1 MSYSCMIVDDEPLSH
16 QVLKNH
22 ITQLKALKTPVSF
35 FNAVDAR
42 AFLAENAIDIL
53 LLDIQMPEVTGL
65 DFLKGLTNKPVTI
78 FSTAYRKYALDG
90 FDLGV
95 ADYLLKPISFKRFEV
110 AIQRAI
116 DLVETRKTDKNYE
129 IEIKTGTQTILL
141 DYREIEY
148 AKGLKD
154 YTILYLPNKKY
165 VVLGSL
171 KSYEESLPAQY
182 FMRVHKSY
190 IIAKNKI
197 KTISQ
202 QKIIWN
208 QTSIPIGRSYKA
220 KVEEYVKGNAAPSP

>member
-1 MSYSCMIVDDEPLSH
+1 MSYTCIIVDDEPLSH

-22 ITQLKALKTPVSF
+22 IAQVKSLKTPISF
-35 FNAVDAR
+35 FNAIDAK
-42 AFLAENAIDIL
+42 AFLAENVVDIM
-53 LLDIQMPEVTGL
+53 LLDIQMPEITGL
-65 DFLKGLTNKPVTI
+65 EFLKGLNNRPVTI

-116 DLVETRKTDKNYE
+116 DLVESKKTDKNYE
-129 IEIKTGTQTILL
+129 IEIRTGTQTILL

-154 YTILYLPNKKY
+154 YTILYLPDKKY

-171 KSYEESLPAQY
+171 KSYEESLPTQY

-190 IIAKNKI
+190 MIAKNKI
-197 KTISQ
+197 KNINQ
-202 QKIIWN
+202 QKILWN
-208 QTSIPIGRSYKA
+208 QAAIPIGRSYKA
-220 KVEEYVKGNAAPSP
+220 KVEEFLKGNK

>member
-1 MSYSCMIVDDEPLSH
+1 MSYTCMIVDDEPLSH

-22 ITQLKALKTPVSF
+22 IAQIKSLKTPVSF
-35 FNAVDAR
+35 FNAIDAT
-42 AFLAENAIDIL
+42 AFLAENTIDIL

-65 DFLKGLTNKPVTI
+65 EFLKGLTHKPVTI

-116 DLVETRKTDKNYE
+116 ELVETKKTDKKYE

-165 VVLGSL
+165 IVLGSL

-190 IIAKNKI
+190 LIARNKI
-197 KTISQ
+197 KTINQ

-208 QTSIPIGRSYKA
+208 QIAIPIGRSYKV
-220 KVEEYVKGNAAPSP
+220 KVEEFLKKEYHP